1 MNWEFNGRVK
11 GTAMQIKNALINNRL
26 RVSNVA

>member
-11 GTAMQIKNALINNRL
+11 DTAMQIKNALINNRL